1 MLPTKASSDSVDDE
15 NSNSKDSGIS
25 IKVLS
30 PIYIDIQEE
39 IENKFFE
46 AEDIFK
52 ELKKK

>member
-25 IKVLS
+25 FKILP

-46 AEDIFK
+46 AEDLFK
-52 ELKKK
+52 KLKKK

>member
-25 IKVLS
+25 SKVLP

-39 IENKFFE
+39 IESKY
-46 AEDIFK
+46 
-52 ELKKK
+52 